1 MTMSWSSRAIDAF
14 DKSIT
19 GTAAPA
25 DWISSP
31 IKSRKSYMTL
41 YNPKEYQKIP
51 KDSKNP
57 RN

>member
-31 IKSRKSYMTL
+31 IKSRKSYMSL
-41 YNPKEYQKIP
+41 YEYQKIP